1 MKNESRQIQELKYRY
16 KLSLDDKANMIDDYF
31 RNVVESKSL
40 DSHMLE
46 ELNGFLH
53 KLAGSSGMYGYEDIA
68 SLSRE
73 SMNSIQECRK
83 EDVEKNLVNLRNL
96 LKDYA

>member
-46 ELNGFLH
+46 EINGFLH
-53 KLAGSSGMYGYEDIA
+53 KLAG
-68 SLSRE
+68 
-73 SMNSIQECRK
+73 
-83 EDVEKNLVNLRNL
+83 
-96 LKDYA
+96 

>member
-1 MKNESRQIQELKYRY
+1 
-16 KLSLDDKANMIDDYF
+16 
-31 RNVVESKSL
+31 
-40 DSHMLE
+40 
-46 ELNGFLH
+46 
-53 KLAGSSGMYGYEDIA
+53 MYGYENIA